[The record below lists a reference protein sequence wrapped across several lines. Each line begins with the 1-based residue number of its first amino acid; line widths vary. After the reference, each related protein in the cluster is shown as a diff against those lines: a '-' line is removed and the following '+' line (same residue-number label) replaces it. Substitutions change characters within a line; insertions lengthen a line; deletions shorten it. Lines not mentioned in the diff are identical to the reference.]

1 MVPFSVFTDQL
12 PGISAQV
19 SAEQSTLADFLHS
32 AAPCAQPDPS
42 CTAFPAILL
51 SLGFKIK
58 KSEFFPMLDVAVVE
72 KLRGGETLVPAS
84 MTFELT
90 DTAGGADVGAAGASI
105 AGAVFG
111 N

>member
-1 MVPFSVFTDQL
+1 MVPFSAFTDQFA
-12 PGISAQV
+12 GISAQV
-19 SAEQSTLADFLHS
+19 SAEQSTFSGFLHS
-32 AAPCAQPDPS
+32 AAPWAQPEP
-42 CTAFPAILL
+42 TGPHFPGLLL
-51 SLGFKIK
+51 SAGFNLMQAAY
-58 KSEFFPMLDVAVVE
+58 FQMLVVGVVE

-90 DTAGGADVGAAGASI
+90 DNTGGASVGAAGASI